1 MAVTWKSLRTE
12 LELAPE
18 EENAVRLEKEL
29 IRTMVQIR
37 EERGL
42 TQAQLAE
49 LCQVKQPVIA
59 RMESAVHSPQLNSLL
74 KVLMRLGYTLRIVP
88 MSSDEHK

>member
-42 TQAQLAE
+42 TQTQLAE

-74 KVLMRLGYTLRIVP
+74 KVLTQLGYTLRIVP
-88 MSSDEHK
+88 MSSEEHK